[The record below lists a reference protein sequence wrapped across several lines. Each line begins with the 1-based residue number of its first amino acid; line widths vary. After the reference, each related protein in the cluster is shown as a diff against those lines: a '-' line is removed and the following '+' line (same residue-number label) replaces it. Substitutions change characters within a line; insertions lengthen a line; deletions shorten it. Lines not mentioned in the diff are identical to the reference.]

1 MDLAREKKIM
11 LEDDK
16 ELTADDVM
24 KRKNDEPTTKRAEV
38 TAGRAKAVIE
48 KEDEDAK
55 DAPPELEKRVNA
67 MIDVL
72 KEVNLGIDE
81 ELSPTYLSDLLA
93 IDEEIIYIELLKEF
107 KDVFDWSY
115 KEMPDLDP
123 KVVVHHLAV
132 KNNACPVKHAQM
144 FFRPDLVPLIESEVN
159 KLIESGFIREFNLH
173 GRLDGAAH
181 HLGAGAS
188 VVFVSFQGE
197 VMPYSFTLTQLCSNN
212 VAEYQALILG
222 LEMVVEMKRLQ
233 LQIFGDSQLVIN
245 QLLGS
250 YEVMKPELC
259 PYHDYAK
266 NING

>member
-159 KLIESGFIREFNLH
+159 KLIESGFIREVMPFGLKN
-173 GRLDGAAH
+173 
-181 HLGAGAS
+181 AGAIYQRS
-188 VVFVSFQGE
+188 MQNIFDNLLHTNVKCYVDDLVVKSREKSYHLKDLRVVFKLLRR
-197 VMPYSFTLTQLCSNN
+197 YQLRMNP
-212 VAEYQALILG
+212 L
-222 LEMVVEMKRLQ
+222 K
-233 LQIFGDSQLVIN
+233 
-245 QLLGS
+245 
-250 YEVMKPELC
+250 
-259 PYHDYAK
+259 
-266 NING
+266 